1 MKRGSKPVPR
11 QEKLARGTLQPCRD
25 VGTADVAFQIM
36 AQGDPPI
43 APDYLAPEAQ
53 EVWIEEIGRV
63 MVAGVGE
70 RDSSLFARYCSTEA
84 LARKAFLAGE
94 PPPAAYLTELRR
106 MAELLGIAGPRVRTG
121 AKPDG
126 ATINSNPF
134 ARNGNRPRP

>member
-1 MKRGSKPVPR
+1 MKRGAKPVPR
-11 QEKLARGTLQPCRD
+11 DQKVQRGTLQPCRD
-25 VGTADVAFQIM
+25 GATGGAFQMI
-36 AQGDPPI
+36 APGDPPI

-63 MVAGVGE
+63 MIAGVGE

-121 AKPDG
+121 GVKPDG
-126 ATINSNPF
+126 ASNSNPF
-134 ARNGNRPRP
+134 VRNGNRTRP

>member
-1 MKRGSKPVPR
+1 MKPGPKPVPR
-11 QEKLARGTLQPCRD
+11 AQKVARGTLQPCRD
-25 VGTADVAFQIM
+25 VAVGGSVQMIVP
-36 AQGDPPI
+36 GEPPI

-121 AKPDG
+121 GMKPDG
-126 ATINSNPF
+126 ASNGNPF
-134 ARNGNRPRP
+134 LRNGNRPRP